1 MSQYYSNDN
10 TLQQNHNREPP
21 RLLSSSFMQPELNS
35 HTQHFSMS
43 ESGYQTSTD
52 QYGIHSPGLSQLP
65 VPMSEPPPY
74 DEFDEY
80 NWPSGISTNLT
91 QPSEDFNNQQLF
103 NQADEQY
110 FFGDFLGGF
119 ENDNFIFSPT
129 LPSNMP
135 IYPNQTPDNDDPSSH
150 SYIIPGQTA
159 TTSPSTLNQNQFSST
174 NSTSL
179 SPRTSNITLSSS
191 PPSVSNNHNHNH
203 DDDDDEIGDDVSSVN
218 GKADGSST
226 PTIPAKRKPIND
238 GDRNGRRSSNPRL
251 SPIITKLSMTQSNSN
266 INNNNNNV
274 TKSLSSPSIQL
285 SSLSI
290 NNNNNNTNGII
301 NNNNYDDS
309 PSTPSSSNNN
319 SPSPETPTMEIV
331 HPKNDD
337 SELISSASNNL
348 SNVDDNDDFSSTEIK
363 TEDPSSS
370 SPSTKPTPQK
380 SSRKPY
386 KELLTEEEK
395 RANHI
400 ASEQKR
406 RNTIRAGFKEL
417 TDIIP
422 TLKNVNNSKSTI
434 LFKAVDYIKYLER
447 RNRNLKERAGLLEM
461 RVEMEMRQGK
471 RFHHHPHPHGN
482 PFGPTTMGF
491 GHQRVAPMPMN
502 YSVIPNG
509 MTAIPIGPSGHP
521 SQRQPPHVMTAPHHP
536 IYFVPSNEN
545 PPSMIPGN
553 VVSPSNN
560 IFRGATMGM
569 QIPLSSSQ
577 QQQNHHH
584 SQQDNVPGMNI
595 PSMASDDDG
604 NNGGVDIDGD
614 ASMLGMNG
622 SATRVGVKC

>member
-1 MSQYYSNDN
+1 M
-10 TLQQNHNREPP
+10 
-21 RLLSSSFMQPELNS
+21 
-35 HTQHFSMS
+35 
-43 ESGYQTSTD
+43 
-52 QYGIHSPGLSQLP
+52 
-65 VPMSEPPPY
+65 
-74 DEFDEY
+74 
-80 NWPSGISTNLT
+80 
-91 QPSEDFNNQQLF
+91 
-103 NQADEQY
+103 
-110 FFGDFLGGF
+110 
-119 ENDNFIFSPT
+119 
-129 LPSNMP
+129 
-135 IYPNQTPDNDDPSSH
+135 
-150 SYIIPGQTA
+150 II
-159 TTSPSTLNQNQFSST
+159 
-174 NSTSL
+174 
-179 SPRTSNITLSSS
+179 
-191 PPSVSNNHNHNH
+191 
-203 DDDDDEIGDDVSSVN
+203 
-218 GKADGSST
+218 
-226 PTIPAKRKPIND
+226 
-238 GDRNGRRSSNPRL
+238 
-251 SPIITKLSMTQSNSN
+251 
-266 INNNNNNV
+266 
-274 TKSLSSPSIQL
+274 
-285 SSLSI
+285 
-290 NNNNNNTNGII
+290 
-301 NNNNYDDS
+301 
-309 PSTPSSSNNN
+309 
-319 SPSPETPTMEIV
+319 

-337 SELISSASNNL
+337 NDLTSN
-348 SNVDDNDDFSSTEIK
+348 NVDDQNDDFSSTEIK
-363 TEDPSSS
+363 TEDPTSSS
-370 SPSTKPTPQK
+370 SSKPTPQK

-509 MTAIPIGPSGHP
+509 MTAIPIGHPSGHP
-521 SQRQPPHVMTAPHHP
+521 SQRQPPHVMTPHHQ

-545 PPSMIPGN
+545 PSMIPTGN

-560 IFRGATMGM
+560 IFRGAAGMGM
-569 QIPLSSSQ
+569 QIPLSSS

-614 ASMLGMNG
+614 SSMLGMNG